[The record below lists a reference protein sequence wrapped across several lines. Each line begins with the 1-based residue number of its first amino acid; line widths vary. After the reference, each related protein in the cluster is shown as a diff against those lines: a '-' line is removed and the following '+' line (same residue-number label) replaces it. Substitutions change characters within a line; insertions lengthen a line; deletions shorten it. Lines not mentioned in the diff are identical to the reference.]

1 MELSKR
7 LYAVAGLVTPGG
19 RLADIGTDHAYVPIY
34 LAQTGS
40 ISGAVAM
47 DVNRGPLLRAQEHIC
62 ENGLESCIAVRLS
75 DGLQKLEAGEADTV
89 LIAGMGGAL
98 TIRILEAGSHVLPSV
113 KELILQPQ
121 SEIFKVREWLE
132 AYGYIITEEDMVC
145 EDGKYYQMMRAVA
158 GKTAVPMDE
167 VQLWYGPCL
176 LDESH
181 PVLKEY
187 LTWERTVK
195 QGILQQ
201 LEQAKGEQAMERRQE
216 VYHALER
223 NREALKRIEQ
233 KN

>member
-7 LYAVAGLVTPGG
+7 LYAVARLVTPGG

-98 TIRILEAGSHVLPSV
+98 TIRILAAGSHVLPSV

-158 GKTAVPMDE
+158 GAAV
-167 VQLWYGPCL
+167 V
-176 LDESH
+176 
-181 PVLKEY
+181 
-187 LTWERTVK
+187 RTVPA
-195 QGILQQ
+195 G
-201 LEQAKGEQAMERRQE
+201 
-216 VYHALER
+216 
-223 NREALKRIEQ
+223 
-233 KN
+233 